1 VTSCD
6 TFHVHYTLYHSLLI
20 YDHNEIDLAE
30 ARNIARHSALA
41 SEVRLHVHRGRGF
54 HRKHNKNIRHSRP
67 HLHVFRRKSSKT
79 DGKLTIRR
87 RNSRGDS

>member
-1 VTSCD
+1 VASRDFC
-6 TFHVHYTLYHSLLI
+6 HAHYTLYHSLLI

-30 ARNIARHSALA
+30 ARNKVRHSAFA

-67 HLHVFRRKSSKT
+67 LACL
-79 DGKLTIRR
+79 LTKIIK
-87 RNSRGDS
+87 D